1 LSIVVDASV
10 LVAALI
16 ETSPD
21 GAWSEHVLDGQA
33 LYAPEMVLVETTNIL
48 RRFEQA
54 KKISTAEA
62 NAAQY
67 DLMQLELELLPFG
80 PFADRIWELRRS
92 VTSYD
97 AWYVAVAEA
106 MGFPLAT
113 LDGRLAKTAGP
124 SCKFLVPG

>member
-16 ETSPD
+16 ETGPD
-21 GAWSEHVLDGQA
+21 GAWSEQVLDGQA

-113 LDGRLAKTAGP
+113 LDGRLAKAAGP